1 MKNIQFAKAL
11 NSEVENVVEK
21 VKVNAAFVQELQ
33 EAFSMSPIKTDMR
46 FKQSSKGGLIISLTF
61 AYDTG
66 MKQHLEG
73 TGDSDLITAINF
85 CMAEITKLLDDYKA
99 EEHEVD
105 TAQDGENL
113 VMELFKQHINSPI
126 YGYVEKDWY
135 NNYGERYRCVRFSPT
150 PKGNVKF
157 CMKAT
162 DEVNKLISGACKP
175 ESTRRGKLQVPK
187 QNEVA

>member
-1 MKNIQFAKAL
+1 MKSIDFAVSENI
-11 NSEVENVVEK
+11 VENTK
-21 VKVNAAFVQELQ
+21 VSATFVQELQ
-33 EAFSMSPIKTDMR
+33 EAFSMSPTQTDMR
-46 FKQSSKGGLIISLTF
+46 FKQSSKGELIISVTF

-73 TGDSDLITAINF
+73 AGDSDLITAINF
-85 CMAEITKLLDDYKA
+85 CMAKITKLLDDYKA

-105 TAQDGENL
+105 TAKDGENL
-113 VMELFKQHINSPI
+113 VMELFKQHI

-162 DEVNKLISGACKP
+162 LEVNNLISEACKP
-175 ESTRRGKLQVPK
+175 ESTRRAKLQVPK
-187 QNEVA
+187 QN